1 MEKKRVTLTLSDTCI
16 DGIDR
21 LVEAGI
27 YMERQMVI
35 RAALR
40 LFLRDWRIP
49 PFYPEAETS
58 EA

>member
-1 MEKKRVTLTLSDTCI
+1 MEKERWGLTLTKTYI

-21 LVEAGI
+21 LVGAGI
-27 YMERQMVI
+27 YMDRQAVI

-49 PFYPEAETS
+49 PFYPEAES
-58 EA
+58 